1 MLQGIGGAF
10 LFANSAAL
18 VTDAFPKE
26 QLGLA
31 MGTNTMVA
39 AVGLVIGPVLGG
51 GLVAISWHW
60 VFWFNVPFA
69 LLGSLWA
76 ALILRELA
84 KPDRVRGYDIPG
96 VLVFVVG
103 LTGLVFGL
111 SRGGLNG
118 WTDAWTIGGIVVGVV
133 LLPIFVLI
141 ERHHRAPMLDLTIFE
156 NRLFA
161 AATGGR
167 VHQRALAL
175 RADVPVRLL
184 LPGRQGPGPD
194 HRGHRARADG
204 DRDAGLLA
212 ASRASTRTS
221 AARGCCR
228 PPGMFVSRRRARRA

>member
-1 MLQGIGGAF
+1 IVWRVLQGIGGAF

-51 GLVAISWHW
+51 ALVAISWHW

-76 ALILRELA
+76 FLILRELA

-96 VLVFVVG
+96 VTVFVV
-103 LTGLVFGL
+103 
-111 SRGGLNG
+111 GLNG
-118 WTDAWTIGGIVVGVV
+118 WTDPWTIGGIVAGVV
-133 LLPIFVLI
+133 LLPVFVLI

-161 AATGGR
+161 AAT
-167 VHQRALAL
+167 
-175 RADVPVRLL
+175 
-184 LPGRQGPGPD
+184 
-194 HRGHRARADG
+194 
-204 DRDAGLLA
+204 
-212 ASRASTRTS
+212 
-221 AARGCCR
+221 
-228 PPGMFVSRRRARRA
+228 